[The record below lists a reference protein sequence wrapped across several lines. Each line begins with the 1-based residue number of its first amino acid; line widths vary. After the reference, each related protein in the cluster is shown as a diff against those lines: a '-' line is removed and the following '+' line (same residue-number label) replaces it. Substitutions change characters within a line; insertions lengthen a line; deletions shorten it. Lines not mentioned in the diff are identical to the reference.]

1 MINSENG
8 KHNPVLH
15 GFSKLTILLAVAHA
29 TVLPLLDAETANHPA
44 VREYTVPVCE
54 KPPLIDGA
62 IQDDSWKQVEP
73 LGEFYVFR
81 SGGKTVDAAKARM
94 LRDRMWLYL
103 SLEIKVPDAKSM
115 QQTVSDHDLQA
126 CNDDSVELFIEPGAD
141 GKNYLHY
148 MLSAFNARSERRIAA
163 KGYAKDFSWNYPW
176 RSATKRTD
184 QGWQAEVAIPLTM
197 IQEEGGVE
205 KLTMNICLN
214 RIILD
219 VNHMGAIIG
228 SKKEHSSWAYVRGG
242 FHEPESFGRIKGLRG
257 SELETPLLVTA
268 TGLETSR
275 YQVSGDG
282 QFSYTVTGKVHAV
295 TDTPGTARVLVTDRP
310 ASGAGETVSQDLQI
324 AKAGHY
330 PFSISVPIAAFTG
343 RTATVSLV
351 DPDTGEL
358 IQSVELRNLSSLT
371 LMSACSRFSYY
382 TSEKDATI
390 LCRVG
395 LPEEE
400 LSGLR
405 LVAVDAAGKR
415 MARQKRVRAETFFS
429 VPLKALSSGRHE
441 VQVNLCRRKDVLIS
455 KTVELVKLPPKPGH
469 EWKIDYHHMS
479 VMDNGELFFP
489 FGVMYGE
496 DAIWERE
503 HAFRDVAEM
512 GFNMVIR
519 WRRVQPGKALEL
531 YELAEKY
538 GLKVFEFP
546 GLWRWS
552 EEEMP
557 PMPEELRKSTDWKK
571 RKAWSVANVAPLCI
585 EKVVDEPLL
594 MGWYLCD
601 EPGTN
606 LPIAES
612 IKSFNQRV
620 YAADGYHPTEVLY
633 IPPIPGGEFTKNCD
647 IYGIDPYWIPGS
659 GRGETGNPNRVGRQ
673 TWLAR
678 RRGDRDRRIV
688 WVTPCAE
695 RFSGIWRRYYT
706 EDEQRTQTYLA
717 LINGAKGIIYFLYPF
732 RNEVTAR
739 AFRRLGA
746 EMKVLGPACAQVAPA
761 QEIAY
766 TPPADF
772 ANSVHP
778 DVQLA
783 LKEHP
788 DGRHFLI
795 GANWKPYPVDLTC
808 TVSSLGRAKRIQSLF
823 EKGESVPVKDGAFS
837 IQVPPMGTMAYVVP
851 GPGDASSPVRIAVQ
865 ETALRGKTNRFHTK
879 VSPPKG
885 RRPGSRNLF
894 FNSSFEESDIPG
906 SPNYIRLF
914 YFYKWIKDTRVGE
927 GVEDPPYILDETV
940 AYHRKQSLK
949 IDLGKVR
956 CLRIAVFPEDDRKS
970 TYTLSAWVRSEG
982 TEKHSVSISGHK
994 KRFAVASEWQRIS
1007 APITFPEKVPQWGDF
1022 MQFNLYKMRSDKPV
1036 FLWMDAIQL
1045 EKGDEPTEYEP

>member
-1 MINSENG
+1 MHSENDR
-8 KHNPVLH
+8 HNPVPL
-15 GFSKLTILLAVAHA
+15 GLAGSTVLLAAA
-29 TVLPLLDAETANHPA
+29 QMAILPLLAAEDTDHPA
-44 VREYTVPVCE
+44 IREYTVPVCE
-54 KPPLIDGA
+54 KAPVVDGA
-62 IQDDSWKQVEP
+62 IQDDCWASAKP
-73 LGEFYVFR
+73 LEDFYLFR
-81 SGGKTVDAAKARM
+81 SVGKTLDAARVKM
-94 LRDRMWLYL
+94 LRDPKWLYL
-103 SLEIKVPDAKSM
+103 AFSIKVPDAKSM

-126 CNDDSVELFIEPGAD
+126 CNDDSIELFIDPGAD

-148 MLSAFNARSERRIAA
+148 MLSAFNARSERQIAA
-163 KGYAKDFSWNYPW
+163 KGFAKDFSWSYPW
-176 RSATKRTD
+176 RSATKRTAD
-184 QGWQAEVAIPLTM
+184 GWQAEVAIPHTM
-197 IQEEGGVE
+197 MLENGGLE
-205 KLTMNICLN
+205 KLTMNVCLN

-228 SKKEHSSWAYVRGG
+228 SRKEHSSWAYVRRG
-242 FHEPESFGRIKGLRG
+242 FHEPESFGRIKGLEG
-257 SELETPLLVTA
+257 AEIETPLLVSA
-268 TGLETSR
+268 AGLETSR
-275 YQVSGDG
+275 YQMSEDG
-282 QFSYTVTGKVHAV
+282 RFSYTVTGKVHAV
-295 TDTPGTARVLVTDRP
+295 TDTPGTVRVIVRDRP

-324 AKAGHY
+324 PKTGYH
-330 PFSISVPIAAFTG
+330 PFRLSVPVTAFTG
-343 RTATVSLV
+343 RTAEVALS
-351 DPDTGEL
+351 DPDTGE
-358 IQSVELRNLSSLT
+358 IVQRVELRNLSSLT
-371 LMSACSRFSYY
+371 LMSAAPRFSYY

-390 LCRVG
+390 ICRVG

-400 LSGLR
+400 LAKMR
-405 LVAVDAAGKR
+405 LVAVDKAGRR
-415 MARQKRVRAETFFS
+415 MARQKRVQAETFFS
-429 VPLKALSSGRHE
+429 VPLKALSNGRHE
-441 VQVNLCRRKDVLIS
+441 VQVNLCRRKEVLIS
-455 KTVELVKLPPKPGH
+455 KTVELVKRPPKPGH

-479 VMDNGELFFP
+479 VMDNGKLFFP

-496 DAIWERE
+496 DAVWERE

-512 GFNMVIR
+512 NFNMVIR
-519 WRRVQPGKALEL
+519 WRRVSPEKAPEL

-546 GLWRWS
+546 GLWRWGKD
-552 EEEMP
+552 EMP
-557 PMPEELRKSTDWKK
+557 PFPEEVKNAPGWKT
-571 RKAWSVANVAPLCI
+571 RKAWSIANVAPLCI

-601 EPGTN
+601 EPGTYR
-606 LPIAES
+606 PFAEA
-612 IKSFNQRV
+612 IKTFNEKI

-647 IYGIDPYWIPGS
+647 VYGIDPYWIPGS
-659 GRGETGNPNRVGRQ
+659 GKGETGNPNRVGRQ

-706 EDEQRTQTYLA
+706 EDEQRAQTYLA

-746 EMKVLGPACAQVAPA
+746 EMKVLGPACALVAPA
-761 QEIAY
+761 QEIVY
-766 TPPADF
+766 KPPADF

-778 DVQLA
+778 DVQMA
-783 LKEHP
+783 LKKHP

-808 TVSSLGRAKRIQSLF
+808 TVSALDGARRIQPLF
-823 EKGESVPVKDGAFS
+823 EEGESVPVKDGTFS

-851 GPGDASSPVRIAVQ
+851 GPAEASSPVQIAVQ
-865 ETALRGKTNRFHTK
+865 ETALRGKTNRFYTK
-879 VSPPKG
+879 VSPPKS
-885 RRPGSRNLF
+885 RRPGSRNMF

-914 YFYKWIKDTRVGE
+914 YFYKWVKDSRVGE
-927 GVEDPPYILDETV
+927 GVEDPPYILDEAV
-940 AYHRKQSLK
+940 AYHGKRSLK
-949 IDLGKVR
+949 MDLGKVR

-982 TEKHSVSISGHK
+982 TEKHSVSIAGHK
-994 KRFAVASEWQRIS
+994 ERITPTNQWQRIS

-1022 MQFNLYKMRSDKPV
+1022 MQFNLYKTRSDKPA

-1045 EKGDEPTEYEP
+1045 EKGTAPTGYEP